1 MTPEQGETTSAAAM
15 AAAITVD
22 ARGLSCPLP
31 VIRAKRGLSAVDV
44 GAVVHVMA
52 TDPGSVAD
60 FTGWT
65 QSTGHELA
73 AMRQEADLFEFW
85 IRRTR

>member
-1 MTPEQGETTSAAAM
+1 MKPEQVETESGTAVAAV
-15 AAAITVD
+15 TVD

-31 VIRAKRGLSAVDV
+31 VIRAKRGLSTVDA
-44 GAVVHVMA
+44 GAVVHVLA

-60 FTGWT
+60 FTAWT
-65 QSTGHELA
+65 KSTGHELVA
-73 AMRQEADLFEFW
+73 VRQDADLFEFW

>member
-1 MTPEQGETTSAAAM
+1 MKPEPADTETRAAV
-15 AAAITVD
+15 TVD

-31 VIRAKRGLSAVDV
+31 VIRAKRGLAAVEM

-60 FTGWT
+60 FTAWT
-65 QSTGHELA
+65 KSTGHELV
-73 AMRQEADLFEFW
+73 AMRQDPDLFQFW
-85 IRRTR
+85 IRRAR